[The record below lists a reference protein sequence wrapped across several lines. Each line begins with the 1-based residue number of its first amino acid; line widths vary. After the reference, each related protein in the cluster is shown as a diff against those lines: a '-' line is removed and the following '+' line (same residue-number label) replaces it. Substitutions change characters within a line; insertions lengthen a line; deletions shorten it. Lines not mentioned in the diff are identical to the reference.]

1 MSSAKAGDLREAA
14 SCGGVGYGGEQGRD
28 RGGWVV
34 VGRERAESRE
44 QRKRAERERA
54 EARVFWKMVTEIFS
68 INRFPKFTEGF
79 SGQKNKRFPLTRFYS
94 ETNVR
99 K

>member
-1 MSSAKAGDLREAA
+1 VALDTEVSREEIEVAGQQLGEREK
-14 SCGGVGYGGEQGRD
+14 
-28 RGGWVV
+28 
-34 VGRERAESRE
+34 RAESRE
-44 QRKRAERERA
+44 REREREQRHA
-54 EARVFWKMVTEIFS
+54 CFGKWFTEIFS
-68 INRFPKFTEGF
+68 VNRFPKFTEGF